1 MNAFI
6 WIAKVHILYITH
18 CAPFSHLTL
27 FKINPRLVIS
37 IKIYIFAGAMSYEA
51 LWHRLTPL
59 YDAGE
64 AKAIVRWLLD
74 VRYGL
79 SMADILCDKMKEL
92 SKEDQKALE
101 RMMQRLESGE
111 PIQYIIGVADFFGRS
126 FHVAPGVLI
135 PRPETAELCEYVLS
149 CRKTEGEILDIGTGS
164 GCIAITLALEIPE
177 AKVTAWDISDDALL
191 IAQENAKVMGAN
203 VAFEKRDIL
212 DTSLSTR
219 QTWDIIVS
227 NPPYIKPK
235 ERDGMEKN
243 VIDYEPY
250 LALFA
255 PEQNP
260 IIFYQRIGDYAWK
273 SLNHEGLLFFELNPL
288 TADAVSNYL
297 SNLGF
302 SEIEI
307 RQDQFG
313 KQRFLKAKKI

>member
-1 MNAFI
+1 
-6 WIAKVHILYITH
+6 
-18 CAPFSHLTL
+18 
-27 FKINPRLVIS
+27 
-37 IKIYIFAGAMSYEA
+37 MSYEA

-74 VRYGL
+74 VRFGL

-92 SKEDQKALE
+92 PKEDQKALE

-149 CRKTEGEILDIGTGS
+149 CRKTEEKILDIGTGS

-191 IAQENAKVMGAN
+191 IAQENAKTLGADI
-203 VAFEKRDIL
+203 AFGKRDIL
-212 DTSLSTR
+212 DTSLSTS
-219 QTWDIIVS
+219 QTWDVIVS
-227 NPPYIKPK
+227 NPPYIMPS
-235 ERDGMEKN
+235 ERDGMEEN
-243 VIDYEPY
+243 VLGHEPS

-255 PEQNP
+255 PADNP
-260 IIFYQRIGDYAWK
+260 ILFYQRIGDYAVHSLK
-273 SLNHEGLLFFELNPL
+273 SGGCLYFELNPL
-288 TADAVSNYL
+288 TADDVADDL
-297 SNLGF
+297 RQRGF
-302 SEIEI
+302 KNIEI
-307 RQDQFG
+307 RQDQYG
-313 KQRFLKAKKI
+313 KNRFLKAMKI

>member
-1 MNAFI
+1 
-6 WIAKVHILYITH
+6 
-18 CAPFSHLTL
+18 
-27 FKINPRLVIS
+27 
-37 IKIYIFAGAMSYEA
+37 MSYEA

-74 VRYGL
+74 VRFGL

-92 SKEDQKALE
+92 PKEDQKALE

-149 CRKTEGEILDIGTGS
+149 CRKTEEKILDIGTGS

-177 AKVTAWDISDDALL
+177 AKVTAWDISDDALP
-191 IAQENAKVMGAN
+191 IAQENAKTLGAN

-212 DTSLSTR
+212 DTFLSTS
-219 QTWDIIVS
+219 QTWDVIVS
-227 NPPYIKPK
+227 NPPYIMPS
-235 ERDGMEKN
+235 ERDGMEEN
-243 VIDYEPY
+243 VLGHEPG

-255 PEQNP
+255 PADNP
-260 IIFYQRIGDYAWK
+260 ILFYQCIGDYAVHSLK
-273 SLNHEGLLFFELNPL
+273 SGGCLYFELNPL
-288 TADAVSNYL
+288 TADDVADDL
-297 SNLGF
+297 RQRGF
-302 SEIEI
+302 KDIEI
-307 RQDQFG
+307 RQDQYG
-313 KQRFLKAKKI
+313 KNRFLKAMKI

>member
-1 MNAFI
+1 M
-6 WIAKVHILYITH
+6 
-18 CAPFSHLTL
+18 
-27 FKINPRLVIS
+27 VIS
-37 IKIYIFAGAMSYEA
+37 IKMYIFAGAMSYEA
-51 LWHRLTPL
+51 LWHRLTPI

-74 VRYGL
+74 VRFGL

-111 PIQYIIGVADFFGRS
+111 PVQYISGVSDFFGRS

-149 CRKTEGEILDIGTGS
+149 CRKTKEKILDIGTGS

-191 IAQENAKVMGAN
+191 IAQENAKALGADI
-203 VAFEKRDIL
+203 AFEKRDIL
-212 DTSLSTR
+212 NTSLSTS
-219 QTWDIIVS
+219 QTWDVIVS

-235 ERDGMEKN
+235 ERNGMEKN
-243 VIDYEPY
+243 VLDYEPH

-260 IIFYQRIGDYAWK
+260 IIFYQRIGDYAWQ
-273 SLNHEGLLFFELNPL
+273 SLNLGGQLFFELNPL
-288 TADAVSNYL
+288 TADDVKSYL

-302 SEIEI
+302 SDIEI

>member
-1 MNAFI
+1 
-6 WIAKVHILYITH
+6 
-18 CAPFSHLTL
+18 
-27 FKINPRLVIS
+27 
-37 IKIYIFAGAMSYEA
+37 MSYEA

-74 VRYGL
+74 VRFGL

-92 SKEDQKALE
+92 PKEDQKALE

-149 CRKTEGEILDIGTGS
+149 CRKTEEKILDIGTGS

-191 IAQENAKVMGAN
+191 IAQENAKALGAN

-212 DTSLSTR
+212 DTSLSTS
-219 QTWDIIVS
+219 QTWDVIVS
-227 NPPYIKPK
+227 NPPYIMPS
-235 ERDGMEKN
+235 ERDGMEEN
-243 VIDYEPY
+243 VLGHEPG

-255 PEQNP
+255 PADNP
-260 IIFYQRIGDYAWK
+260 ILFYQCIGDYAVHSLK
-273 SLNHEGLLFFELNPL
+273 SGGCLYFELNPL
-288 TADAVSNYL
+288 TADDVADDL
-297 SNLGF
+297 RQRGF
-302 SEIEI
+302 KDIEI
-307 RQDQFG
+307 RQDQYG
-313 KQRFLKAKKI
+313 KNRFLKAMKI

>member
-1 MNAFI
+1 
-6 WIAKVHILYITH
+6 
-18 CAPFSHLTL
+18 
-27 FKINPRLVIS
+27 
-37 IKIYIFAGAMSYEA
+37 MSYEA

-74 VRYGL
+74 VRFGL

-92 SKEDQKALE
+92 PKEDQKALE

-149 CRKTEGEILDIGTGS
+149 CRKTEEKILDIGTGS

-177 AKVTAWDISDDALL
+177 AKVTAWDISDDALP
-191 IAQENAKVMGAN
+191 IAQENAKTLGAN

-212 DTSLSTR
+212 DTSLSTS
-219 QTWDIIVS
+219 QTWDVIVS
-227 NPPYIKPK
+227 NPPYIMPS
-235 ERDGMEKN
+235 ERDGMEEN
-243 VIDYEPY
+243 VLGHEPG

-255 PEQNP
+255 PADNP
-260 IIFYQRIGDYAWK
+260 ILFYQRIGDYAVHSLK
-273 SLNHEGLLFFELNPL
+273 SGGCLYFELNPL
-288 TADAVSNYL
+288 TADDVADDL
-297 SNLGF
+297 RQRGF
-302 SEIEI
+302 KDIEI
-307 RQDQFG
+307 RQDQYG
-313 KQRFLKAKKI
+313 KNRFLKAMKI